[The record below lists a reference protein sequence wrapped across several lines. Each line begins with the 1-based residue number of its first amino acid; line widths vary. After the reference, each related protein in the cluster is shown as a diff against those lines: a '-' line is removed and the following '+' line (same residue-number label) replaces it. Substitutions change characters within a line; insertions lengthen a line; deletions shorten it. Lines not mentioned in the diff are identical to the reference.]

1 MKTYCDASCSLHEL
15 SKEENK
21 MNRYIIEYIAPF
33 FFGPVTGCV
42 YGTSEEDAIS
52 RIDDCITVLAIKAF
66 N

>member
-1 MKTYCDASCSLHEL
+1 
-15 SKEENK
+15 

-42 YGTSEEDAIS
+42 YGTSEEDALS
-52 RIDDCITVLAIKAF
+52 RIDDYITALAIKAF